1 MKNTFKKI
9 VEDSILELHFEIKLS
24 IDRKITTNFKNGIF
38 GKLVYGEKSQNMIEF
53 FLSSLG
59 SYFSPTDGLTFYANK
74 KLSLGYIL
82 SY

>member
-1 MKNTFKKI
+1 MKNTFKRI

-53 FLSSLG
+53 FYLL
-59 SYFSPTDGLTFYANK
+59 
-74 KLSLGYIL
+74 
-82 SY
+82 